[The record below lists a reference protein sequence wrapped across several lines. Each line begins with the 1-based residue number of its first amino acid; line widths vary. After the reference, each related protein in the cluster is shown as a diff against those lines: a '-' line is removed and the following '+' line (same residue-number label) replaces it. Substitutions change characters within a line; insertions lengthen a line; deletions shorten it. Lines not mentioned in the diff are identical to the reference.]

1 MKRLQLIL
9 LAALLLF
16 ITACKGDKPNNNGTN
31 GQADKPVKPAVKVPA
46 FNGKNAYDFVQK
58 QVDFGPRVPNT
69 QEHENCAV
77 WLKETLQSFGT
88 EVIMQNAMIDGPKG
102 NKINMTNIIASFNP
116 EHKHR
121 VLLCAHWDTRNVA
134 DEDTV
139 RQDEPI
145 LGADDGGSGVGILL
159 EIAQI
164 ISKNPIDMGIDIV
177 LFDVEDQGVRQVRGL
192 VASRETWCLGSQY
205 WANHPHKDGYTAK
218 FGILLDMVGSRGAR
232 FPKEGISIKY
242 AAQYVDQVWNE
253 AVNLGYSDLFVEGK
267 DTRQITDDHFF
278 VNQIAKIPTLDII
291 NLPENTNQTFGHYW
305 HTHQDNMDVID
316 SNTLRA
322 VGEVVTNVI
331 YKEAALTK

>member
-1 MKRLQLIL
+1 MKILKLIFL
-9 LAALLLF
+9 SSLLLF
-16 ITACKGDKPNNNGTN
+16 LAACGDDKPNNGTN
-31 GQADKPVKPAVKVPA
+31 GTPLKPEKPKVEVPS
-46 FNGKNAYDFVQK
+46 FDGKSAYNFVQK

-69 QEHENCAV
+69 QAHEDCAA

-102 NKINMTNIIASFNP
+102 DKINMTNIIASFNP

-159 EIAQI
+159 ELARVIQQ
-164 ISKNPIDMGIDIV
+164 NPIDMGIDIV

-205 WANHPHKDGYTAK
+205 WANHLHKDGYTAK
-218 FGILLDMVGSRGAR
+218 FGILLDMVGSLGAR
-232 FPKEGISIKY
+232 FPKEGISIRY
-242 AAQYVDQVWNE
+242 ASKYVDQVWNE
-253 AVNLGYSDLFVEGK
+253 AVNLGYSDLFVQGK
-267 DTRQITDDHFF
+267 DARQITDDHFF

-291 NLPENTNQTFGHYW
+291 NLPENSKQTFGHYW
-305 HTHQDNMDVID
+305 HTHQDNMSIID

-322 VGEVVTNVI
+322 VGEVLTNVI
-331 YKEAALTK
+331 YKEAAYHDK